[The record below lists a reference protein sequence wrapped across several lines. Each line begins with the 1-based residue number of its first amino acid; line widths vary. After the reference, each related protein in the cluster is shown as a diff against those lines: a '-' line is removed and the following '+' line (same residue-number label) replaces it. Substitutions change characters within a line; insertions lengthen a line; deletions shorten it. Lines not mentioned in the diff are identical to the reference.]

1 MGSTHQ
7 RGYVVPRGKQW
18 YGYYRR
24 EVNDSATND
33 VKTVRV
39 PIILGLKSQMTKTE
53 AREALQREITKQLG
67 QPGSPTRVMNDG
79 SVTLGWFVNNRFI
92 PLKEAVWKEET
103 AKTKRL
109 LIQLDVV
116 EPIGDIPLVNFD
128 KFSLQLHLNKLA
140 TTRSKDRV
148 LQMRAYIKDIFAEAV
163 DQDFLVKDPARKL
176 KVPAQLRASD
186 TTTLTWEQLRL
197 ALSKLSLRD
206 RVLLELDMTNAL
218 RPSELFAF
226 RWKRFDYPAST
237 LTVAETVYK
246 GKIRDW
252 GKTKKSLTVI
262 HIPRQLA
269 DDLQAWR
276 LECESKAREAFSKG
290 KRKSASVLPD
300 DFMFEN
306 EEGGFLDTDNY
317 RKRVL
322 HKIARELQ
330 LPKLTFQ
337 VIRRTIATLA
347 QKKGTIKDVQGVM
360 RRSRTA
366 TTTDVYMQEIPASVQ
381 STINSIN
388 SELRK
393 SNVAGRKKSNESASA
408 GAVVTSR
415 RKPSA
420 RVTPNDTKSPK
431 GGSAPLP
438 AFA

>member
-24 EVNDSATND
+24 EVNDPATNE

-103 AKTKRL
+103 AKTKKL

-148 LQMRAYIKDIFAEAV
+148 LQMRAYIRDIFAEAV

-176 KVPAQLRASD
+176 KVPAQLRATD

-197 ALSKLSLRD
+197 ALSK
-206 RVLLELDMTNAL
+206 
-218 RPSELFAF
+218 
-226 RWKRFDYPAST
+226 
-237 LTVAETVYK
+237 
-246 GKIRDW
+246 
-252 GKTKKSLTVI
+252 
-262 HIPRQLA
+262 
-269 DDLQAWR
+269 
-276 LECESKAREAFSKG
+276 
-290 KRKSASVLPD
+290 
-300 DFMFEN
+300 
-306 EEGGFLDTDNY
+306 
-317 RKRVL
+317 
-322 HKIARELQ
+322 
-330 LPKLTFQ
+330 
-337 VIRRTIATLA
+337 
-347 QKKGTIKDVQGVM
+347 
-360 RRSRTA
+360 
-366 TTTDVYMQEIPASVQ
+366 
-381 STINSIN
+381 
-388 SELRK
+388 
-393 SNVAGRKKSNESASA
+393 
-408 GAVVTSR
+408 
-415 RKPSA
+415 
-420 RVTPNDTKSPK
+420 
-431 GGSAPLP
+431 
-438 AFA
+438 